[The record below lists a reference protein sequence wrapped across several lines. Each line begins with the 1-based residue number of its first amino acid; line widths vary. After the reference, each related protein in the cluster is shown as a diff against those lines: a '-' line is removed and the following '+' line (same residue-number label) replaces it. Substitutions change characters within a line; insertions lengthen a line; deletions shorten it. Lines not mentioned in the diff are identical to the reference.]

1 MRSMERIA
9 EKYGGSLVAKQVG
22 DVFCLDIILF
32 S

>member
-9 EKYGGSLVAKQVG
+9 EKYGGSLAAKQVG